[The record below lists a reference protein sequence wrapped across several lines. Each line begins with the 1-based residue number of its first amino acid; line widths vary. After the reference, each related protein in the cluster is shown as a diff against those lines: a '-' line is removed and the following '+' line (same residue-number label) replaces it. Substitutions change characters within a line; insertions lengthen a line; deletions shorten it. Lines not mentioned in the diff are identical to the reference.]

1 MSIWRVFLSIIFPPL
16 AVLDKGCGVTLIVF
30 ILTMAGWFPGIIAAL
45 AINAIFPDGVP
56 HEQRFVQVPVSN
68 DRDIDRDMDDIY
80 EKPKRKGA
88 YVRLSDGEI
97 AEVID
102 DDGVMP
108 DIEKRK
114 RLSGL

>member
-1 MSIWRVFLSIIFPPL
+1 MMSIWRVFLSIIFPPL
-16 AVLDKGCGVTLIVF
+16 AVLDKGCGVTLVVF
-30 ILTMAGWFPGIIAAL
+30 ILTIAGWIPGTIAAL
-45 AINAIFPDGVP
+45 AINAIFPNGVP
-56 HEQRFVQVPVSN
+56 HEQRFVQVPMVGDSETP
-68 DRDIDRDMDDIY
+68 DEY

-102 DDGVMP
+102 DDGAMP